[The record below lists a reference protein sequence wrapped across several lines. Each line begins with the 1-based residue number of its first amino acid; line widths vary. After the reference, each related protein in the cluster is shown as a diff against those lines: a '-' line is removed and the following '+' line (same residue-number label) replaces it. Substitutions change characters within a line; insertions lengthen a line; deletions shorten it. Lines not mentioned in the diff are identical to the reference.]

1 MECKCCERNIET
13 RLGICF
19 DCANCESVINDGTDM
34 FDGEIE
40 NIDGYTL
47 SMAKLK
53 YVLNRFKLIKEATK

>member
-1 MECKCCERNIET
+1 
-13 RLGICF
+13 
-19 DCANCESVINDGTDM
+19 M